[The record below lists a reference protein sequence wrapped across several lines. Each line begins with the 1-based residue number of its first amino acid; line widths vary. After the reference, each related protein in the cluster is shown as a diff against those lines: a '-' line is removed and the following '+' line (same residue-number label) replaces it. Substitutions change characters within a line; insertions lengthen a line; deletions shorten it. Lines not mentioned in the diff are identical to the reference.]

1 MTSPRVVATNAAA
14 VIEAPGLDA
23 NPYLI
28 DADGHPFVP
37 IGDGGIVLG
46 LALGDNAF
54 GFDTDHA
61 SPGVSVIHPDPS
73 ARAALT
79 AFSCLGN
86 QVVLRSGDAAGR
98 RGVVLGKRGE
108 QGRVLVWFPDDVM
121 RGLVP
126 GDSMAIRA
134 EGQGWQLDEPLAGLG
149 VQALNIDPRAMAVL
163 PIDLAPDKVRVSVR
177 GIVPS
182 KLIGNGIGRPAHQ
195 WDLDLQVTASTAAA
209 VGLALLAVGD
219 LVAVADLDVRHNA
232 GFRRGWVTVGVAVT
246 TGSPRPGHGVGLMPI
261 LCGPATAVEL
271 DVDAVH
277 HTGVT
282 SSMLGELSGS

>member
-28 DADGHPFVP
+28 DAAGHPFVP
-37 IGDGGIVLG
+37 VGDGGIVLG
-46 LALGDNAF
+46 LSLGDSVF

-61 SPGVSVIHPDPS
+61 SPAVSVVHPDAS

-86 QVVLRSGDAAGR
+86 QAVLRSGDGVGR

-108 QGRVLVWFPDDVM
+108 QGRVLVWFPDDVLPM
-121 RGLVP
+121 LVP

-134 EGQGWQLDEPLAGLG
+134 EGQGWQLDEAFAGLG
-149 VQALNIDPRAMAVL
+149 VQALNIDPRAMAAL
-163 PIDLAPDKVRVSVR
+163 HIDLAGDLVRARVR
-177 GIVPS
+177 GTVPS

-195 WDLDLQVTASTAAA
+195 WDLDLQVTSGTAAA
-209 VGLALLAVGD
+209 LGLAALAIGDLLAVQ
-219 LVAVADLDVRHNA
+219 DLDVRHNA
-232 GFRRGWVTVGVAVT
+232 GFRRGWLTVGVAVT
-246 TGSPRPGHGVGLMPI
+246 TGSPRPGHGVGVMPI
-261 LCGPATAVEL
+261 LCGPASAFEV
-271 DVDAVH
+271 DVRADDHV
-277 HTGVT
+277 GVT
-282 SSMLGELSGS
+282 SSMLWELSAP

>member
-37 IGDGGIVLG
+37 VGDGGIVLG
-46 LALGDNAF
+46 LAVGDSVF

-61 SPGVSVIHPDPS
+61 SPGVSVIHPDAS

-79 AFSCLGN
+79 AFACLGN
-86 QVVLRSGDAAGR
+86 RVVLRSGDGAGG

-108 QGRVLVWFPDDVM
+108 QGRVLVWFPDDVL
-121 RGLVP
+121 GTLVP

-134 EGQGWQLDEPLAGLG
+134 EGQGWQLGQRLAGLG
-149 VQALNIDPRAMAVL
+149 LQALNIDPRAMAAL
-163 PIDLAPDKVRVSVR
+163 RIDLAADRVHVGVR
-177 GIVPS
+177 GRVPS

-195 WDLDLQVTASTAAA
+195 WDLDLQVTAGSAAA
-209 VGLALLAVGD
+209 LGLAALVVGD
-219 LVAVADLDVRHNA
+219 LVAIEDLDVRHNS

-246 TGSPRPGHGVGLMPI
+246 TASPRPGHGVGVMPI
-261 LCGPATAVEL
+261 LSGPAAALEVEVRA
-271 DVDAVH
+271 DD
-277 HTGVT
+277 HTGV
-282 SSMLGELSGS
+282 SPAMLAELSAP

>member
-28 DADGHPFVP
+28 DAAGHPFVP
-37 IGDGGIVLG
+37 VGDGGIVLG
-46 LALGDNAF
+46 VAVGDSVF

-61 SPGVSVIHPDPS
+61 SPAVSVVHPDAS

-86 QVVLRSGDAAGR
+86 QAVLRSGDGAGR

-108 QGRVLVWFPDDVM
+108 QGRVLVWFPDDVLPT
-121 RGLVP
+121 LVP

-134 EGQGWQLDEPLAGLG
+134 EGQGWQLDEPFASLG
-149 VQALNIDPRAMAVL
+149 VRALNIDPRAMAAL
-163 PIDLAPDKVRVSVR
+163 HIDLAGDRVRAEVR
-177 GIVPS
+177 GTVPS

-195 WDLDLQVTASTAAA
+195 WDLDLQVTAGTAAA
-209 VGLALLAVGD
+209 LGLAKLAIGDLLAIQ
-219 LVAVADLDVRHNA
+219 DLDVRHNA
-232 GFRRGWVTVGVAVT
+232 GFRRGWLTLGVAVT
-246 TGSPRPGHGVGLMPI
+246 TDSPRPGHGVGVMPI
-261 LCGPATAVEL
+261 LCGPASAFEV
-271 DVDAVH
+271 DVRADDHV
-277 HTGVT
+277 GVT
-282 SSMLGELSGS
+282 SSMLVELSAP

>member
-37 IGDGGIVLG
+37 VGDGGIVLG
-46 LALGDNAF
+46 LAVGDSVF
-54 GFDTDHA
+54 GFDTDHG
-61 SPGVSVIHPDPS
+61 SPAVSVVHPDGS

-86 QVVLRSGDAAGR
+86 QAVLRSGEGAGR

-108 QGRVLVWFPDDVM
+108 AGRVLVWFPDDVM
-121 RGLVP
+121 PTLVP

-134 EGQGWQLDEPLAGLG
+134 AGQGWQLDEPLAGLG
-149 VQALNIDPRAMAVL
+149 VQALNIDPRAMAAL
-163 PIDLAPDKVRVSVR
+163 HIELAGDRVRAGVR
-177 GIVPS
+177 GAVPS

-209 VGLALLAVGD
+209 LGLAKLAIGDLLAVQ
-219 LVAVADLDVRHNA
+219 DLDVRHNA
-232 GFRRGWVTVGVAVT
+232 GFRRGWLTLGVAVT
-246 TGSPRPGHGVGLMPI
+246 TGSPRPGHGVGVMPI
-261 LCGPATAVEL
+261 LCGPATAFEV
-271 DVDAVH
+271 DVRADDHV
-277 HTGVT
+277 GIT
-282 SSMLGELSGS
+282 SSMLLELSAP